1 MKKLSQKQWAVFLSI
16 LAILTGIIL
25 FSGAHDLLWYWIFGL
40 GFGWILQRSHLC
52 FVSATSDP
60 FIMNSTDQFRSILIG
75 ILFASVGTSAFKFLY
90 GNTYNMQGVS
100 AISIPLVFGAFIFG
114 IGMVLAGCCS
124 SGMFIRIGEGYLIHL
139 ITFICVMSG
148 YFFASTHYQ
157 LLWAPFIKKAPS
169 VFLPD
174 YFGWAGGISIN
185 LFIIILLYVIALRAE
200 KGHAPSESTN
210 YLKGAICLGLLSS
223 IHIFVLKSPWAV
235 SGAFYWIEDFFK
247 NLFQGTAYSSL
258 KHAPVTA
265 YGSNIRNIGLLIGSL
280 ISILF
285 SKRFSIKKIR
295 SGKQVKNSVIGG
307 LLMGYGIC
315 IAGGCNIS
323 SFFIAAASLS
333 VSGWVFMIALF
344 AGAFVGIKILY
355 KTM

>member
-1 MKKLSQKQWAVFLSI
+1 MRKLSQKQWAVFLSV
-16 LAILTGIIL
+16 LSLLTGIIL
-25 FSGAHDLLWYWIFGL
+25 FSGAHDLLWYWIFGC
-40 GFGWILQRSHLC
+40 GFGCVLQRSHLC

-60 FIMNSTDQFRSILIG
+60 FILRSTDQFRSILVG
-75 ILFASVGTSAFKFLY
+75 ILFASLGTSIFKFLY
-90 GNTYNMQGVS
+90 GSTYNMQGVS

-114 IGMVLAGCCS
+114 IGMVLSGCCS

-139 ITFICVMSG
+139 ITFICVITG
-148 YFFASTHYQ
+148 YFFAGTHYQ
-157 LLWAPFIKKAPS
+157 LLWAPFVKKSPS

-174 YFGWAGGISIN
+174 YFGWGAGIGIN
-185 LFIIILLYVIALRAE
+185 LFIIVFLYFIALRVE
-200 KGHAPSESTN
+200 KGHTPSENTN
-210 YLKGAICLGLLSS
+210 YLKGAICLGILSS
-223 IHIFVLKSPWAV
+223 LHIFILKNPWAV
-235 SGAFYWIEDFFK
+235 SGAFYWIEDFLK
-247 NLFQGTAYSSL
+247 NLFHGTAYSAL
-258 KHAPVTA
+258 KHAPLTA

-285 SKRFSIKKIR
+285 SERFSLKKIR
-295 SGKQVKNSVIGG
+295 SGKQVKKSVIGG

-333 VSGWVFMIALF
+333 VSGWIFMIALF

-355 KTM
+355 KIM